1 MFFAHN
7 GSVLHR
13 INKAQPAVWKDP
25 NTIQIGLGPNSVVLP
40 ELTKQQEK
48 IIDALYSGLVDGQ
61 QEVIDSTLEADP
73 GETQNLIERL
83 QRVIDKPLPGKTL
96 FGDWQQL
103 AFSEIARASLDY
115 QVNGE
120 MVLAERWQRN
130 VHIDQLDKAGMLFA
144 KALLASGVGTVVTHD
159 DGIVLA
165 TDLGELGYSK
175 EFLGKRRFESMQV
188 ELSKLSLPVTKKQ
201 RLIALNYK
209 PDKSLKVSFALVV
222 GHLALR
228 PTTYSRWLNRDVN
241 HLSITFNLDSAE
253 VSPVVIPGVTPCLNC
268 FQEYKVD
275 EDNSWPVMASQLVD
289 LPRVRDD
296 SAALLTA
303 IGLATRSVLRQLDES
318 AGFIH
323 SGDTEG
329 EFRLGYRVDY
339 ATGSV
344 TRTMHELHKLCTCQ
358 EPRLDLDID

>member
-1 MFFAHN
+1 MVF
-7 GSVLHR
+7 VLHR
-13 INKAQPAVWKDP
+13 INKAQPAIWKDP
-25 NTIQIGLGPNSVVLP
+25 TTIQIGLGPNSITLP
-40 ELTKQQEK
+40 ELTPQQEK

-61 QEVIDSTLEADP
+61 QEVIDSHTDSEQ
-73 GETQNLIERL
+73 GETQNLIHRL
-83 QRVIDKPLPGKTL
+83 GSVIEKPVVGISVY
-96 FGDWQQL
+96 GHWQQL
-103 AFSEIARASLDY
+103 AFAEIARASIDY

-130 VHIDQLDKAGMLFA
+130 IHIDQLDKAGLLFT
-144 KALLASGVGTVVTHD
+144 KALLASGVGSVITHD
-159 DGIVLA
+159 DGIVVQS
-165 TDLGELGYSK
+165 DLGELGYRK
-175 EFLGKRRFESMQV
+175 ECLGKKRFESLQQ

-201 RLIALNYK
+201 RIIALNYR

-241 HLSITFNLDSAE
+241 HLAITFNLDSVE
-253 VSPVVIPGVTPCLNC
+253 VSPVVNPGLTPCLNC
-268 FQEYKVD
+268 FQESKVD

-303 IGLATRSVLRQLDES
+303 IGLATRSVLRQIDES

-323 SGDTEG
+323 TGDPQSEI
-329 EFRLGYRVDY
+329 RKGYRVDY
-339 ATGSV
+339 ATGTV
-344 TRTMHELHKLCTCQ
+344 QRTSYEVHRLCTCQ
-358 EPRLDLDID
+358 EPKLDLGND

>member
-1 MFFAHN
+1 MFF
-7 GSVLHR
+7 VLHR
-13 INKAQPAVWKDP
+13 INKAHPAVWKDP

-40 ELTKQQEK
+40 ELTKEQEK

-73 GETQNLIERL
+73 GETKNLIEKL
-83 QRVIDKPLPGKTL
+83 QSVIDKPLPGKTPY
-96 FGDWQQL
+96 GDWQQL
-103 AFSEIARASLDY
+103 AFAEIARASLDY

-159 DGIVLA
+159 DGIVIA
-165 TDLGELGYSK
+165 TDLGELGYPK
-175 EFLGKRRFESMQV
+175 EFLGKSRFESIQL
-188 ELSKLSLPVTKKQ
+188 ELSKLSLPITKKQ
-201 RLIALNYK
+201 RLASLTYK

-318 AGFIH
+318 AGFVH
-323 SGDTEG
+323 SGDTDA
-329 EFRLGYRVDY
+329 EFRHGYRVDY
-339 ATGSV
+339 ATGTV
-344 TRTMHELHKLCTCQ
+344 TRTVYELHKLCSCQ
-358 EPRLDLDID
+358 EPKLDLGND